1 MATMRLD
8 SATTPPLTVVYD
20 ANGNTLSDAQGRSFT
35 WDFEN
40 RLVQAMVSGQNGGT
54 TTFKYDPFGRRIQKS
69 GPLGTTNYLYDGAN
83 LLADLDPSGSV
94 LSRYAQSKSLDEPL
108 SELRSGMTSYYE
120 TDGVGSITSLMNSS
134 ATIVD
139 SYTYD
144 AFGNLSASTG
154 SITNPFRYTGR
165 ESDPETGLYYYR
177 ARYYD
182 PATGRFTSEDPIWPA
197 GDLNQFGYA
206 KAGPINWIDPLGLKT
221 YVIILYRNEDMSDII
236 GEHAALHID
245 NGGHPIIF
253 DPGADTQPIGG
264 GEHPLMTSLTYQT

>member
-1 MATMRLD
+1 V
-8 SATTPPLTVVYD
+8 P
-20 ANGNTLSDAQGRSFT
+20 
-35 WDFEN
+35 
-40 RLVQAMVSGQNGGT
+40 GQNGGT

-83 LLADLDPSGSV
+83 LLADLDASGSV

-120 TDGVGSITSLMNSS
+120 TDGVGSITSLTNSS

-165 ESDPETGLYYYR
+165 ESDPETGLYYCR
-177 ARYYD
+177 AGTTTQLPVDSR
-182 PATGRFTSEDPIWPA
+182 AKTRSGRRAI
-197 GDLNQFGYA
+197 
-206 KAGPINWIDPLGLKT
+206 
-221 YVIILYRNEDMSDII
+221 
-236 GEHAALHID
+236 
-245 NGGHPIIF
+245 
-253 DPGADTQPIGG
+253 
-264 GEHPLMTSLTYQT
+264 